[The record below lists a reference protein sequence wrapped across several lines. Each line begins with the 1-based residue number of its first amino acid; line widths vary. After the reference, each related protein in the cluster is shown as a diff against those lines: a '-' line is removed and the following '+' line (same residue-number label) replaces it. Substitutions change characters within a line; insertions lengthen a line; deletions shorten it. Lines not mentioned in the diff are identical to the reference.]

1 MNEFDF
7 VTSVHGVVG
16 ELAVIVDSAPG
27 GPSQLDADSA
37 GWFVARLQE
46 SIEELARLAAV
57 LGRQIGLEVSFRLQ
71 HRGIQNNGQ

>member
-7 VTSVHGVVG
+7 VTSVHRVVG

-57 LGRQIGLEVSFRLQ
+57 LGRQIGVEVSISITTQ
-71 HRGIQNNGQ
+71 GDSQ

>member
-16 ELAVIVDSAPG
+16 ALAVIVDSAPG

-57 LGRQIGLEVSFRLQ
+57 LGSQIGVEVSISITAQ
-71 HRGIQNNGQ
+71 GDSE

>member
-1 MNEFDF
+1 MHEFDF

-46 SIEELARLAAV
+46 SIEELARLAAM
-57 LGRQIGLEVSFRLQ
+57 LGRQIGVEVSISITAQ
-71 HRGIQNNGQ
+71 GDSQ